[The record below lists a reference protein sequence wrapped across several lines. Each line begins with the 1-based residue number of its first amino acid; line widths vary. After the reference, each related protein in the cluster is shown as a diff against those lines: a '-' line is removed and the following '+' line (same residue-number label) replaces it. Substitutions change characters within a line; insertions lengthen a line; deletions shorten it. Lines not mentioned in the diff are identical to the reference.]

1 MGQLKRKKWL
11 GILLWYLENGKV
23 RRPDVGAQVHWSL
36 LFKDL
41 IIRGL
46 WQKRKSYK

>member
-1 MGQLKRKKWL
+1 MKWL
-11 GILLWYLENGKV
+11 GVPLQYLENGKV
-23 RRPDVGAQVHWSL
+23 HGAEAGAQVHWSL

-46 WQKRKSYK
+46 WQKRKSSK